1 MAPKEFTQE
10 NLKDYL
16 AQPGIVLADFW
27 APWCAPCNRFAPI
40 FEDAASRHP
49 NVIFGKVNTDQQQD
63 LARVFGIT
71 SLPTIIAFRDGKVVF
86 DQPGTMTGRKIDEL
100 ITQVTQ
106 LDLSTSSTPTTDTQA
121 TGSSV

>member
-1 MAPKEFTQE
+1 MATLEFTQE

-49 NVIFGKVNTDQQQD
+49 SVIFGKVNTDQQQD
-63 LARVFGIT
+63 LAKVFGIT
-71 SLPTIIAFRDGKVVF
+71 SIPTIIAFRDGKVVF

-106 LDLSTSSTPTTDTQA
+106 LDLSPSSTPATSTQA
-121 TGSSV
+121 TGSSA

>member
-1 MAPKEFTQE
+1 MATLDFTQE

-16 AQPGIVLADFW
+16 SQPGIVIADFW

-40 FEDAASRHP
+40 FEAAATRHP
-49 NVIFGKVNTDQQQD
+49 DIIFGKVNTDQQQN

-71 SLPTIIAFRDGKVVF
+71 SIPTLIAFCDGKVVF

-100 ITQVTQ
+100 ITKIGQ
-106 LDLSTSSTPTTDTQA
+106 LQLPSGDSA
-121 TGSSV
+121 